1 MRMLAVAGVL
11 GFLGVALGAF
21 GAHGLEGSLR
31 EAADG
36 AKRLAWWHTAV
47 QYHLWHAL
55 LLVGIGLWQRV
66 DAHAPARALRAA
78 GVCVVVGVALFSGSL
93 YAMTLSGITK
103 LGMVT
108 PLGGLA
114 FLGAWGCVLAAAV
127 RTGGV
132 HPR

>member
-1 MRMLAVAGVL
+1 MRVLFVAGLL
-11 GFLGVALGAF
+11 GFFGVALGAF
-21 GAHGLEGSLR
+21 GAHGLESSLK

-55 LLVGIGLWQRV
+55 LLVGIGLWRRV
-66 DAHAPARALRAA
+66 DDLAALRAGA
-78 GVCVVVGVALFSGSL
+78 VLVVVGIALFSGSL

-108 PLGGLA
+108 PVGGLA
-114 FLGAWGCVLAAAV
+114 LLAAWACICAAAL
-127 RTGGV
+127 RTRGV
-132 HPR
+132 

>member
-1 MRMLAVAGVL
+1 MRVLFVAGLL

-21 GAHGLEGSLR
+21 GAHGLESSLK

-55 LLVGIGLWQRV
+55 LLVGIGLWRRV
-66 DAHAPARALRAA
+66 DDLPALRAGA
-78 GVCVVVGVALFSGSL
+78 VLVVVGIALFSGSL

-108 PLGGLA
+108 PIGGLA
-114 FLGAWGCVLAAAV
+114 FLAAWACVCAAALRR
-127 RTGGV
+127 RTT
-132 HPR
+132 R

>member
-1 MRMLAVAGVL
+1 MAPLRVLTIAAVL

-21 GAHGLEGSLR
+21 GAHGLETSLK

-36 AKRLAWWHTAV
+36 AKRLAWWHTAT
-47 QYHLWHAL
+47 QYQLWHAL
-55 LLVGIGLWQRV
+55 LLVGIGLWMRF
-66 DAHAPARALRAA
+66 DAQAPARLLRTGA
-78 GVCVVVGVALFSGSL
+78 VLVVVGVVLFSGSL

-114 FLGAWGCVLAAAV
+114 FLGAWGCLAAAAF
-127 RTGGV
+127 RAR
-132 HPR
+132 P